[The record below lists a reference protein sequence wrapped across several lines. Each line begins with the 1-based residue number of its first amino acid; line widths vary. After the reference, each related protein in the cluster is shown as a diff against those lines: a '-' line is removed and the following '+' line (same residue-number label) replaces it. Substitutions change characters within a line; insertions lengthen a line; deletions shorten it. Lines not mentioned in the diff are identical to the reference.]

1 MQEAWKHYRFHIFHI
16 CTSHNR
22 IQKMGGNNVGTNS
35 TKGDNNKNNKNRKV
49 IMVNEATPS

>member
-1 MQEAWKHYRFHIFHI
+1 MQEAWKHYIFHIFHI